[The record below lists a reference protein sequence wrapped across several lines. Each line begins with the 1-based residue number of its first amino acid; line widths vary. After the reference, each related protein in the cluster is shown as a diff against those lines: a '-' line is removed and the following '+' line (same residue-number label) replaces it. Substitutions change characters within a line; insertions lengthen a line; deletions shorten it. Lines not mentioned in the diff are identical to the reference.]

1 MRPMLKYRGGKS
13 REIPN
18 IERHIPAF
26 KGRYIEPFFG
36 GGALFFHLEP
46 EHAII
51 NDINGKLM
59 DFYLDVRNNYEQTRR
74 DLDALEVVYSKNRR
88 EFDRLKAAT
97 PESRV
102 EDRNE
107 DLYYSI
113 RDMFN
118 GKARKEYTDGAIY
131 YFINKTAYSG
141 MIRYNSNG
149 EFNVP
154 FGRYK
159 NLNTEFVTERH
170 SELLRHTKI
179 FNADYQAVLIW
190 QPLRISYFLIRR
202 MIVCFRITAMRSIVM
217 GLTIKVIWHWRKLSG
232 VFLVPLYW

>member
-1 MRPMLKYRGGKS
+1 M
-13 REIPN
+13 
-18 IERHIPAF
+18 
-26 KGRYIEPFFG
+26 
-36 GGALFFHLEP
+36 
-46 EHAII
+46 
-51 NDINGKLM
+51 
-59 DFYLDVRNNYEQTRR
+59 DVRNNYEQTRR

-97 PESRV
+97 PQSRV

-149 EFNVP
+149 EFNA
-154 FGRYK
+154 
-159 NLNTEFVTERH
+159 
-170 SELLRHTKI
+170 LL
-179 FNADYQAVLIW
+179 AD
-190 QPLRISYFLIRR
+190 IR
-202 MIVCFRITAMRSIVM
+202 T
-217 GLTIKVIWHWRKLSG
+217 
-232 VFLVPLYW
+232 

>member
-97 PESRV
+97 PQSRV

-131 YFINKTAYSG
+131 YFISKTA
-141 MIRYNSNG
+141 
-149 EFNVP
+149 
-154 FGRYK
+154 
-159 NLNTEFVTERH
+159 
-170 SELLRHTKI
+170 
-179 FNADYQAVLIW
+179 
-190 QPLRISYFLIRR
+190 
-202 MIVCFRITAMRSIVM
+202 
-217 GLTIKVIWHWRKLSG
+217 
-232 VFLVPLYW
+232 